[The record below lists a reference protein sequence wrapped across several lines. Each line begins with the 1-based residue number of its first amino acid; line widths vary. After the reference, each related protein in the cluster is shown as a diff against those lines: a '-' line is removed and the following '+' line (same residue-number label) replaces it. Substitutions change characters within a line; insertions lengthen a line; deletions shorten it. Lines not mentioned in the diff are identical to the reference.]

1 MSDSIIRLRCED
13 VGTVD
18 LDLAD
23 LSEAI
28 TRWRRGDKREALHH
42 LEHALDGH
50 LYGLGEILPKEMG
63 R

>member
-1 MSDSIIRLRCED
+1 MSDSIARIRCED
-13 VGTVD
+13 VGMVE

-42 LEHALDGH
+42 LENALDGH
-50 LYGLGEILPKEMG
+50 MPELGELRPEEL